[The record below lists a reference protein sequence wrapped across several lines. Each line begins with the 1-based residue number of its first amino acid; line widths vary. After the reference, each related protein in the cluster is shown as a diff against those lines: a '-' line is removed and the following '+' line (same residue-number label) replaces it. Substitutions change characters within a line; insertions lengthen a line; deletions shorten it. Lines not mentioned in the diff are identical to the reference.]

1 MGLFDWLFGGKRLPQ
16 IQSRVWM
23 SEDALWKKFSA
34 EVHDELTQG
43 RHVLLVCHFPDTW
56 ERTVNWLEGSTI
68 AFEDIQV
75 RTLQELRNLLR
86 GRQPN
91 IWLMAAHEIPPI
103 DDENLAENLQPIR
116 LTVMATEHHPHSV
129 GDQKLQR
136 LAHALKAEGGVIIE
150 SALDQVQFKSF
161 GANVAGMLK
170 ALGMDDSEHIET
182 PMVARQIAHM
192 QRRIAEK
199 VPDCPSAESA
209 KDWMDRYAGE

>member
-23 SEDALWKKFSA
+23 SEDALWRKFSA

-56 ERTVNWLEGSTI
+56 EHTLKWLEGSAI
-68 AFEDIQV
+68 AFEDIQP
-75 RTLQELRNLLR
+75 RTLRELQALLQ
-86 GRQPN
+86 GRQPQL
-91 IWLMAAHEIPPI
+91 WLMAAHEIPPI
-103 DDENLAENLQPIR
+103 DDENVAENSPPIR
-116 LTVMATEHHPHSV
+116 MTVMATEHHPHLA
-129 GDQKLQR
+129 GDQKLQK
-136 LAHALKAEGGVIIE
+136 LAQALKAEGGIIVE
-150 SALDQVQFKSF
+150 SALDQVQFKSYSSH
-161 GANVAGMLK
+161 VVTLLK
-170 ALGMDDSEHIET
+170 ALGMDDTEHVET
-182 PMVARQIAHM
+182 PVVARQIAHI